1 MPFAPCVCI
10 GILLLPWFPCTW
22 EKCIFDQVQRSIKV
36 VSPPTGQY
44 TSGHW
49 SLSETASEENPVP
62 HSSKH
67 QRPKRAERHVESM
80 TDPQPIRIKSW
91 VPSESP
97 ARHRMGAREINDC
110 SRWGC
115 KRSFP
120 FTVRCV
126 VFFYMKYRQNMYSE
140 TEIRIYPI
148 CSYSHPIFGCLL
160 IVRRVQDSLL
170 LNRDINKYCKF
181 IWRNSSTVNH
191 MKYVLHVFFSDS
203 LTLCTSQA
211 LSFVCS
217 VSSSMNFDV
226 YWF

>member
-49 SLSETASEENPVP
+49 SSSETASEENPVP

-97 ARHRMGAREINDC
+97 ALTEWELERLMTAVDEAVSEV
-110 SRWGC
+110 SR
-115 KRSFP
+115 
-120 FTVRCV
+120 
-126 VFFYMKYRQNMYSE
+126 
-140 TEIRIYPI
+140 
-148 CSYSHPIFGCLL
+148 LL
-160 IVRRVQDSLL
+160 SGVW
-170 LNRDINKYCKF
+170 CFF
-181 IWRNSSTVNH
+181 IWNTDKTCIV
-191 MKYVLHVFFSDS
+191 KQKFGFIPYVHIPIPYLD
-203 LTLCTSQA
+203 
-211 LSFVCS
+211 VC
-217 VSSSMNFDV
+217 
-226 YWF
+226 W